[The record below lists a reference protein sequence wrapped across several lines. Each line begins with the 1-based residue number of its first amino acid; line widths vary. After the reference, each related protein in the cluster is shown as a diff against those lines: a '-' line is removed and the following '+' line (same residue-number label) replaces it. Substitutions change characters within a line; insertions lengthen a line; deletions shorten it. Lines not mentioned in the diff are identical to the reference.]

1 MPGKS
6 IKFIRIFLLFDNVFL
21 LIGEIFGFPNFY
33 ERPLNDGRCYVLKSI
48 DGFYY
53 IFIYFGAGN
62 LSVLRY
68 PKVGDFTILF

>member
-6 IKFIRIFLLFDNVFL
+6 IKFIRIFLLFDAIFL

-33 ERPLNDGRCYVLKSI
+33 ERLLKDGRCYVLKSI
-48 DGFYY
+48 DGFCY
-53 IFIYFGAGN
+53 IFIYFGGN

-68 PKVGDFTILF
+68 PNVGDFTILF